1 MKLKYDFAVREIMGE
16 YVLVPLGDGA
26 LGFAGM
32 ISTSETGALL
42 VEELKRDVDREVL
55 VKRILEEYDVDEQ
68 TAAADVDEFLDRLKS
83 LNLLITEKDPT

>member
-42 VEELKRDVDREVL
+42 AEELKRNVTREAL
-55 VKRILEEYDVDEQ
+55 VNRILDEYDVDEQ
-68 TAAADVDEFLDRLKS
+68 TAAADVDEFLKQLEK
-83 LNLLITEKDPT
+83 LNLLVTE

>member
-42 VEELKRDVDREVL
+42 AEELKRDVTREVL
-55 VKRILEEYDVDEQ
+55 VNRILDEYDVDER
-68 TAAADVDEFLDRLKS
+68 TAAADVDEFLKQLEK
-83 LNLLITEKDPT
+83 LNLLVTE